1 MILESKELK
10 KLFRNVYFING
21 LAYAGKSTMVRLLAE
36 KYDGI
41 ECRENYHDERLSGLD
56 PKEFPNLCWSR
67 DLVDWHE
74 FIRRTPDEYE
84 RWIDGVTLECEK
96 VELEILSELA
106 GREPDRKIFV
116 DTNIRPE
123 TLHRVADPSHV
134 LIMLADRDISV
145 RRFFDR
151 PDREKQFLYRLMLE
165 EPDPQKALANFRRC
179 IERVNSQERYEAFEN
194 CGFNVIY
201 RDETRGVDGTL
212 ALVEELFGL
221 KQ

>member
-1 MILESKELK
+1 
-10 KLFRNVYFING
+10 
-21 LAYAGKSTMVRLLAE
+21 
-36 KYDGI
+36 
-41 ECRENYHDERLSGLD
+41 LD
-56 PKEFPNLCWSR
+56 RKEFPNLCWSR

-194 CGFNVIY
+194 CGFSVIY
-201 RDETRGVDGTL
+201 RDETRGVEETL